1 MSVIQAGRTELSGA
15 DWFLVSV
22 EQMMRASGQGEHAG
36 LTVLRLGPGFEI
48 DALRSAAARLAE
60 ASPIAAARL
69 RKPILGVPRWQW
81 NGNAHANFPVSE
93 ERGTWENVGVE
104 LLNAMSESP
113 VKFVVLPEADGRVTV
128 LVRWRHSLLDGKGV
142 ELFLAEIA
150 RLADEKAEPSR
161 ENSWGPPAPR
171 TQGWRAFARE
181 AEKFKD
187 HFYELSKLGIR
198 SLGGTKA
205 KAAEARFFVEE
216 FSIEETARIA
226 ARAEQV
232 THGVFQ
238 MGWFLSAT
246 MRMHLAVLEQRGET
260 AESFQSGCAVQQRKR
275 GARHPIWQNQV
286 SQLFFHMLPAEL
298 ADHAS
303 AARRLNEQFGEQTR
317 QRLDAAFAAMTRLF
331 RRLPSRLYLRMLL
344 RNSGGH
350 ITSFFFSHTGEFLP
364 ECKTF
369 CGAAVE
375 DGWHIPSVSQP
386 PGTGVFFSQ
395 RGGKL
400 AATISWREES
410 ISNEELELMRS
421 KMRED
426 LLGI

>member
-1 MSVIQAGRTELSGA
+1 MLAT
-15 DWFLVSV
+15 
-22 EQMMRASGQGEHAG
+22 GQGEHAG
-36 LTVLRLGPGFEI
+36 LTVMRLGPGFEI
-48 DALRSAAARLAE
+48 GALRSAATRLAA

-81 NGNAHANFPVSE
+81 GADADADFPVSE
-93 ERGTWENVGVE
+93 RSGAWESAGGE
-104 LLNAMSESP
+104 LLNAPSAGP
-113 VKFVVLPEADGRVTV
+113 VQFVALPEADGRTTV
-128 LVRWRHSLLDGKGV
+128 LMRWRHGLLDGKGA

-150 RLADEKAEPSR
+150 RLADDKSEPCR

-171 TQGWRAFARE
+171 TQGWRAFVRE

-187 HFYELSKLGIR
+187 HFYALSKLGIH
-198 SLGGTKA
+198 SLGGA
-205 KAAEARFFVEE
+205 KPHAGAARFFVEQ
-216 FSIEETARIA
+216 FSVEESARIA
-226 ARAEQV
+226 ARAESV

-238 MGWFLSAT
+238 MGWFLAAA
-246 MRMHLAVLEQRGET
+246 MRMHHAVLRRRGVE

-286 SQLFFHMLPAEL
+286 SQLFFHLLPAEL
-298 ADHAS
+298 ADHAD

-317 QRLDAAFAAMTRLF
+317 QRLDAAFAVMTRLF
-331 RRLPSRLYLRMLL
+331 RRLPARLYLRMLL

-350 ITSFFFSHTGEFLP
+350 LTSFFFSHTGEFLP
-364 ECKTF
+364 ECRTF
-369 CGAAVE
+369 CGASIE

-395 RGGKL
+395 RGGRL
-400 AATISWREES
+400 AATLSWREGAVDDA
-410 ISNEELELMRS
+410 ELGIMRA

-426 LLGI
+426 LLGA

>member
-1 MSVIQAGRTELSGA
+1 MPVTQAGRTELSGA

-22 EQMMRASGQGEHAG
+22 EKMMRAAGQGEHAG
-36 LTVLRLGPGFEI
+36 ITVLRLGPGFQI
-48 DALRSAAARLAE
+48 GVLRFAAARLAD

-81 NGNAHANFPVSE
+81 DSEARANFPVSE
-93 ERGTWENVGVE
+93 GRGTWGDAGGE
-104 LLNAMSESP
+104 LLNAPCDAP
-113 VKFVVLPEADGRVTV
+113 VTFVVLPEADGRATV
-128 LVRWRHSLLDGKGV
+128 LMRWRHGLLDGKGA

-150 RLADEKAEPSR
+150 RLSDEKSDPSR
-161 ENSWGPPAPR
+161 ENSWGLPAPR
-171 TQGWRAFARE
+171 TQGWRSFLRD

-187 HFYELSKLGIR
+187 HFYALSKLGIR
-198 SLGGTKA
+198 SLGGVKA
-205 KAAEARFFVEE
+205 RAGAARFLVEE
-216 FSIEETARIA
+216 FSAEESARIA
-226 ARAEQV
+226 ARAEGV

-238 MGWFLSAT
+238 MGWFLAAT
-246 MRMHLAVLEQRGET
+246 MRMHLAVLRRRGEA

-275 GARHPIWQNQV
+275 GSRHPIWQNQV

-298 ADHAS
+298 ADHAG

-331 RRLPSRLYLRMLL
+331 RRLPARLYLRMLL

-350 ITSFFFSHTGEFLP
+350 LTSFFFSHTGEFLP
-364 ECKTF
+364 ECRTF
-369 CGAAVE
+369 CGAHVE

-400 AATISWREES
+400 AATISWREGS
-410 ISNEELELMRS
+410 VNDEELELMRTT
-421 KMRED
+421 MRED
-426 LLGI
+426 LLGA

>member
-1 MSVIQAGRTELSGA
+1 MPVNQAGRTELSGA

-22 EQMMRASGQGEHAG
+22 EQMMRAAGQGEHAG

-81 NGNAHANFPVSE
+81 NQAARADFPVSE
-93 ERGTWENVGVE
+93 GRGSWKIVGGE
-104 LLNAMSESP
+104 LLNAPSEAA
-113 VKFVVLPEADGRVTV
+113 VKFVVLPETDGIATV
-128 LVRWRHSLLDGKGV
+128 LVRWRHGLLDGKGV

-150 RLADEKAEPSR
+150 RLSDEPTDPPR
-161 ENSWGPPAPR
+161 ENSWGSPVRR
-171 TQGWRAFARE
+171 TQGWRAFVRE

-187 HFYELSKLGIR
+187 HFYELSKLGVR

-205 KAAEARFFVEE
+205 QAVAARFLIEE
-216 FSIEETARIA
+216 FSIEESARIA
-226 ARAEQV
+226 ARAEEV

-286 SQLFFHMLPAEL
+286 SQLFFHLLPAEL

-303 AARRLNEQFGEQTR
+303 AARRLNEQFSEQTR

-350 ITSFFFSHTGEFLP
+350 LTSFFFSHTGEFLP

-369 CGAAVE
+369 CGAPIE

-400 AATISWREES
+400 AATISWREGSVTER
-410 ISNEELELMRS
+410 ELELMRT
-421 KMRED
+421 KLRED
-426 LLGI
+426 LLGK